1 MPWLHF
7 FSTVAQ
13 MQIYKK
19 IWSELKHASATLF
32 SLIFRLYS
40 GGNTPLHCAAMD
52 GHIELVKL
60 LLRRGARAETQD
72 FKYKKSFFLTLPLHF
87 NKSDRLFSFLSS
99 GLTPLDH
106 ALDAGHN
113 SLELLLRI
121 TMEKKKPI
129 LLSSPS
135 RTVKKKTIV
144 KASLK
149 SRPASV
155 SFNKNHVAEV
165 AKIARPTRVA
175 AKKRQ

>member
-1 MPWLHF
+1 VPEPKLKIS
-7 FSTVAQ
+7 ST
-13 MQIYKK
+13 
-19 IWSELKHASATLF
+19 
-32 SLIFRLYS
+32 
-40 GGNTPLHCAAMD
+40 
-52 GHIELVKL
+52 
-60 LLRRGARAETQD
+60 
-72 FKYKKSFFLTLPLHF
+72 KKSFFLTLPLHF
-87 NKSDRLFSFLSS
+87 NKLDRLFSFLSS

-113 SLELLLRI
+113 SLESLLI

-135 RTVKKKTIV
+135 RTVMKKTNV
-144 KASLK
+144 KSWLK